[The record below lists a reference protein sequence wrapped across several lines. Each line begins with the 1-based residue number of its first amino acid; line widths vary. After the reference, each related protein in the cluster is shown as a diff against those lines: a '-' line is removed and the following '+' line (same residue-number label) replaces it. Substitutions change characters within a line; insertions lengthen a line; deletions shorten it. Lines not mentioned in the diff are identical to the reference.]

1 MLTLAPTRRTI
12 AAFLIALVSSFVL
25 AQDFPSDSP
34 RDTTPPPPSADL
46 AAEEDFK
53 KYSSVE
59 GLQVRI
65 NELTEKR
72 QGLHSE
78 AAYIKSKI
86 KWIENQL
93 ADEAAPLTAADRD
106 KAEQDLR
113 LWRDRLSATE
123 EELNKVTEEQE
134 AMFEA
139 LREAVDVETY
149 TAPVLPESVLEL
161 NVAEDE
167 TFNGRYQVRSGGYI
181 LLPRLPRIFVAGKT
195 VQEAEEVIRQELKA
209 QQILDNA
216 TVQLEVIEGPKPTAK
231 PKETTIVMQPVEKA
245 VARTRDHVL
254 YFSGEV
260 TPSGAW
266 IIPDGFSPTLLKAIL
281 RQNLSPDADL
291 TRVRVLRL
299 VEGHGLIE
307 EVDVQSIMDG
317 RSTTADFQLLADDIV
332 IIPRR
337 GEGENI
343 LYFSGE
349 FQAPGTWD
357 IPPGFKPT
365 ISTTLLRVQLTPD
378 ADLENVRVVR
388 MVEGRAML
396 EEINV
401 VKILD
406 GTGLVAD
413 FELQAKDIITVPAKA
428 TAENILY
435 LSGQVQA
442 PGTWEIPKGFQ
453 PSIATVLLRTQL
465 TEFADLSRVRVL
477 RLVNGR
483 GVAKLIDVQKI
494 LDGGGLTP
502 DFKLMPNDIVTVP
515 AAGTGDTKQR
525 TVYIRGEVGDP
536 GAHEL
541 PVDPT
546 EHMTPYMAILL
557 AGGPTQNADL
567 ENAELVRLE
576 NGRTIRRKVDILAI
590 MNGEAS
596 DVTLDHKD
604 VLIVPG
610 KFRTKRIYL
619 TGKVM
624 QPGIMEIAPDE
635 NSTLYAS
642 IVHRGG
648 FSRFANLSKVYVLRD
663 TGDGMRERIPV
674 DVKAL
679 KQGFIPDL
687 VLEHNDIVVV
697 PEKFFSWGSD

>member
-1 MLTLAPTRRTI
+1 
-12 AAFLIALVSSFVL
+12 
-25 AQDFPSDSP
+25 
-34 RDTTPPPPSADL
+34 
-46 AAEEDFK
+46 
-53 KYSSVE
+53 
-59 GLQVRI
+59 
-65 NELTEKR
+65 
-72 QGLHSE
+72 
-78 AAYIKSKI
+78 
-86 KWIENQL
+86 
-93 ADEAAPLTAADRD
+93 
-106 KAEQDLR
+106 
-113 LWRDRLSATE
+113 
-123 EELNKVTEEQE
+123 
-134 AMFEA
+134 
-139 LREAVDVETY
+139 
-149 TAPVLPESVLEL
+149 
-161 NVAEDE
+161 
-167 TFNGRYQVRSGGYI
+167 
-181 LLPRLPRIFVAGKT
+181 
-195 VQEAEEVIRQELKA
+195 
-209 QQILDNA
+209 
-216 TVQLEVIEGPKPTAK
+216 
-231 PKETTIVMQPVEKA
+231 
-245 VARTRDHVL
+245 
-254 YFSGEV
+254 
-260 TPSGAW
+260 
-266 IIPDGFSPTLLKAIL
+266 
-281 RQNLSPDADL
+281 
-291 TRVRVLRL
+291 
-299 VEGHGLIE
+299 
-307 EVDVQSIMDG
+307 
-317 RSTTADFQLLADDIV
+317 
-332 IIPRR
+332 
-337 GEGENI
+337 
-343 LYFSGE
+343 
-349 FQAPGTWD
+349 
-357 IPPGFKPT
+357 
-365 ISTTLLRVQLTPD
+365 LTPE

-428 TAENILY
+428 TSENILY
-435 LSGQVQA
+435 LSGQVQT
-442 PGTWEIPKGFQ
+442 PGTWEIPKGFE
-453 PSIATVLLRTQL
+453 PTIATTLLRTQL

-483 GVAKLIDVQKI
+483 GVAKVIDVQKI

-515 AAGTGDTKQR
+515 AQGTGDTKER

-567 ENAELVRLE
+567 ENSELVRLE

-596 DVTLDHKD
+596 DITLEHKD

-610 KFRTKRIYL
+610 RFRTKRVYL
-619 TGKVM
+619 TGKIM

-648 FSRFANLSKVYVLRD
+648 FSRFANLKKVYVLRD

-679 KQGFIPDL
+679 KLGFIPDL